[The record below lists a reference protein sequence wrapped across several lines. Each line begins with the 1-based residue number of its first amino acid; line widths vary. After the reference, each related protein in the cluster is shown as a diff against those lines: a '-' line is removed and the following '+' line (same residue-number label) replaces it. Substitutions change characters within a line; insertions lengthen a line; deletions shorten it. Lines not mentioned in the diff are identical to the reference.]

1 MFTQP
6 HHQDHSQAAIRSMSP
21 RRTLRSRFRSLTGQA
36 PAMAIA
42 GAALVLSMAGGATA
56 ATVANHNPATSVKWH
71 NLTLING
78 WQYGGFGSFHA
89 AYYVD
94 SSHVVHLRGSARV
107 GGIGKAAFRFPR
119 GVRPSHVLSLPIY
132 ASGGAQEMNIL
143 PNGLA
148 IPFDQTGTDSSV
160 RDFTSFDG
168 VSFPQG

>member
-1 MFTQP
+1 MN
-6 HHQDHSQAAIRSMSP
+6 R
-21 RRTLRSRFRSLTGQA
+21 LRSLISQS
-36 PAMAIA
+36 PAIAIA

-56 ATVANHNPATSVKWH
+56 ASVASNNPATTVKWH

-89 AYYVD
+89 AYYID
-94 SSHVVHLRGSARV
+94 ANHVVHLRGSSRL
-107 GGIGKAAFRFPR
+107 GGIGKAAFRLPR

-132 ASGGAQEMNIL
+132 ASAGAQEMNIL

-148 IPFDQTGTDSSV
+148 IPFDQTGTDSFV